1 MEELRWGVQVGLPA
15 PSWTPPI
22 LSGSHPLLG
31 LFPFVG
37 FMRAFARI
45 MCSERDKTAAP
56 WKGAIPKGAS
66 RPVSTPPKKHVT
78 TNRRP
83 QTRGLPY
90 QSLRLRP
97 EAGPVACLY
106 LDGIASDHFPGDS
119 RCE

>member
-1 MEELRWGVQVGLPA
+1 MEELRWGVQVGLPV

-56 WKGAIPKGAS
+56 WKGAIPK
-66 RPVSTPPKKHVT
+66 
-78 TNRRP
+78 
-83 QTRGLPY
+83 RGLTSCLNPT
-90 QSLRLRP
+90 QKNMSLRTADPKHEVCPTNLYGYVLRP
-97 EAGPVACLY
+97 
-106 LDGIASDHFPGDS
+106 DHWHAFIWTG
-119 RCE
+119 

>member
-1 MEELRWGVQVGLPA
+1 MEELRWGVQVGLPV

-22 LSGSHPLLG
+22 LSGFHPLLG

-56 WKGAIPKGAS
+56 WNGAIPKGAS

-97 EAGPVACLY
+97 DAGPLACLY